1 MEQRKNIYDVPTLRQ
16 YLKKNN
22 IFYETVPMFVTVAVI
37 VMVSGYFIVVN
48 YRIATK
54 VIIYII
60 ISINIYILTIITSLI
75 FIMPR

>member
-1 MEQRKNIYDVPTLRQ
+1 MEQRKNICDVPTLRQ

-22 IFYETVPMFVTVAVI
+22 IFYETVPMFATVAVI

-54 VIIYII
+54 VIISLS
-60 ISINIYILTIITSLI
+60 ISLSVLM
-75 FIMPR
+75 IMTR

>member
-1 MEQRKNIYDVPTLRQ
+1 MRQ

-60 ISINIYILTIITSLI
+60 IFIIVCEADL
-75 FIMPR
+75 

>member
-1 MEQRKNIYDVPTLRQ
+1 MRQ

-60 ISINIYILTIITSLI
+60 ICINC
-75 FIMPR
+75 

>member
-1 MEQRKNIYDVPTLRQ
+1 MRQ

-60 ISINIYILTIITSLI
+60 ITNDNDIIDLHHV
-75 FIMPR
+75 R

>member
-1 MEQRKNIYDVPTLRQ
+1 MRQ

-54 VIIYII
+54 VIISLSTVGFIKNCTLLFVNFSAQDA
-60 ISINIYILTIITSLI
+60 SI
-75 FIMPR
+75 

>member
-60 ISINIYILTIITSLI
+60 ITNDDDIII
-75 FIMPR
+75 IMPR